1 MQNPSPNSTTPHSN
15 TSSTTSSTTR
25 STASTTRTDAAL
37 RRIIDIMVQLRDPE
51 TGCPWDVKQTFETI
65 APYTIEEAYETADA
79 IQRGNLE
86 DIRDELGDLLLQVVF
101 QARIAE
107 EAGHFDLADIATS
120 ISEKMIARHPHIF
133 TDDSDRPNATRPNV
147 TRPSVTRPSAD
158 GQKQI
163 WEEIKAEERAAKGKT
178 GVLDDVAIGLSPMLR
193 ALKLQKRAA
202 RVGFDWPEFAQLR
215 DKLHE
220 ETAELEAELSANTA
234 DRQKISDEV
243 GDILFVAVN
252 IARKAGVD
260 PETALLGCNQ
270 KFEQRFRY
278 IEQNIEKYNKSIEDS
293 SLEEMESLWQEAKS
307 ATKSSPS
314 PDKADNSDKAD
325 GADKSGG
332 KAD

>member
-1 MQNPSPNSTTPHSN
+1 MGNRQNRCAISVPFYTVAMQNPRPISTD
-15 TSSTTSSTTR
+15 
-25 STASTTRTDAAL
+25 TTRTDAAL
-37 RRIIDIMVQLRDPE
+37 RRIVDIMRQLRDPD

-79 IQRGNLE
+79 IQRGDLD

-107 EAGHFDLADIATS
+107 EAGHFDLADIATG

-133 TDDSDRPNATRPNV
+133 TEDAD
-147 TRPSVTRPSAD
+147 RPSAD

-163 WEEIKAEERAAKGKT
+163 WEEIKAAERAARGKT
-178 GVLDDVAIGLSPMLR
+178 GVLDDVAVGLSPMLR

-202 RVGFDWPEFAQLR
+202 RVGFDWLEFGQLR

-220 ETAELEAELSANTA
+220 ETAELEAELTA
-234 DRQKISDEV
+234 SCIDQQKISDEV

-260 PETALLGCNQ
+260 PETALLACNQ

-278 IEQNIEKYNKSIEDS
+278 IEQSIEKDNKSIEDS
-293 SLEEMESLWQEAKS
+293 SLEEMESLWQEAKT
-307 ATKSSPS
+307 AAK
-314 PDKADNSDKAD
+314 PDM
-325 GADKSGG
+325 SGG
-332 KAD
+332 KTG